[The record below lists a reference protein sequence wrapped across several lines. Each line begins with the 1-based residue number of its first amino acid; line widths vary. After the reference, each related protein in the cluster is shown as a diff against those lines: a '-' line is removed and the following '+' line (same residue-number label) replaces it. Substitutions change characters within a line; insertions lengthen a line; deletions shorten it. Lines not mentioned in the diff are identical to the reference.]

1 MRAKDLINYMIPPL
15 KPSDKVEKALI
26 WMKELK
32 VDELPVVLDR
42 KYLGI
47 FSERVFLDKDQEGLD
62 IDSTSLIAGEVFA
75 NEHEH
80 YYELL
85 KKAYDHEINV
95 IAVVDEENN
104 YVGVVSI
111 EDVVEAFSR
120 MSSIKSPGT
129 IIVLSMT
136 QVDYSMAE
144 ISRIV
149 ESEYG
154 KILSS
159 FIENSPEDPT
169 QLTVT
174 IKLNLE
180 NASNVISALQRY
192 DYNIISKFGKGEEDE
207 FEKERLDTLMK
218 YLRI

>member
-15 KPSDKVEKALI
+15 KPRDKVEKAVA
-26 WMKELK
+26 WMKELR
-32 VDELPVVLDR
+32 VDELPVVHEG
-42 KYLGI
+42 KYIGI
-47 FSERVFLDKDQEGLD
+47 FSEKILLDQNIESS
-62 IDSTSLIAGEVFA
+62 IIETTPLIASSINA
-75 NEHEH
+75 LHNDH

-85 KKAYDHEINV
+85 KKAYEEEISM
-95 IAVVDEENN
+95 IAVLDEEEK
-104 YVGVVSI
+104 YIGVVSI

-129 IIVLSMT
+129 IIVLSMPS
-136 QVDYSMAE
+136 VDYSMAE

-159 FIENSPEDPT
+159 FIENNPDTPGNIS
-169 QLTVT
+169 VT

-180 NASNVISALQRY
+180 VATNVISALQRH
-192 DYNIISKFGKGEEDE
+192 DYNITSKFGKGEEDK